1 VFGGTVERLSLAD
14 GLGRESGDI
23 GSPLPVAVLLGS
35 VFGRLDRY
43 R

>member
-23 GSPLPVAVLLGS
+23 GSPLPVAV
-35 VFGRLDRY
+35 FGRLDRY